1 MKKALSIFSILFL
14 LSSCTM
20 KEKMVI
26 NEDGSGQFSY
36 GFDMSEIMK
45 MGNAK
50 PDSTKPNKIIDTSF
64 VFKDILEKM
73 PDSVKYNFTAV
84 QKEQFKAIENFK
96 VNLKVNDEQKVCYY
110 NLVMDFKSVGE
121 MQNMTSPTKTAEYLA
136 KSDKRAGGASSNI
149 KPKDS
154 SDFRSSFFYDGK
166 TFVKKIFDKNNKEV
180 KGKLVSKKTKPKK
193 EVIAD
198 DVFSKK
204 MSEMMKQCK
213 YSMEYS
219 FPKKIKA
226 ISLKGAIISQDR
238 KSFLLEVPVAEMDKN
253 SDKLGFQIIFE

>member
-1 MKKALSIFSILFL
+1 MLT
-14 LSSCTM
+14 SCTM

-50 PDSTKPNKIIDTSF
+50 PDSTKPNKVVDTSF

-73 PDSVKYNFTAV
+73 PDSVKTSFSAV
-84 QKEQFKAIENFK
+84 QKEQFKAIENFR

-110 NLVMDFKSVGE
+110 NLVMDFKSVNE

-136 KSDKRAGGASSNI
+136 KTDKRAGGASSNI
-149 KPKDS
+149 NAKDS

-166 TFVKKIFDKNNKEV
+166 TFTKKIFDKNNKEV
-180 KGKLVSKKTKPKK
+180 KGKPVSKKTKPKK
-193 EVIAD
+193 EVIAED
-198 DVFSKK
+198 DFLKK

-219 FPKKIKA
+219 FPKKIKT
-226 ISLKGAIISQDR
+226 ISLKGAVISQDR